1 MRSQEAEKYRY
12 TAHVCLAQLTA
23 HTEDSF
29 NVMNTVN
36 SIIAAAVAEAN
47 AELDH
52 QIRKGFDAI
61 DTKHDCTEWQSF
73 AAKWEERCLYAEKVL
88 DDHEITIA
96 VPTNK
101 SAMACSTIAPVR
113 CVRQSAS
120 ATAPET
126 AQTGEALEPVTE
138 INALLKENSELREVC
153 DVQRETISKIQ
164 EQFGQ
169 EGRIFHLHHLV
180 SVLKKDRDDLKKE
193 RDRLRAENIFMRS
206 NLNSI
211 RQKTIV
217 TDSAP
222 WAATVPHPVP
232 GGKPFEFPKNPD
244 GSPILPKGL

>member
-1 MRSQEAEKYRY
+1 MRSQEAITDANFAISIIDR
-12 TAHVCLAQLTA
+12 QI
-23 HTEDSF
+23 F
-29 NVMNTVN
+29 NLETHCTCDESRDMVMH
-36 SIIAAAVAEAN
+36 IIAAAVAEAN

-61 DTKHDCTEWQSF
+61 IDTKHDCTEWQSI

-88 DDHEITIA
+88 NDHEITIS
-96 VPTNK
+96 VPTIK

-126 AQTGEALEPVTE
+126 AQNGEALEPVTE

-169 EGRIFHLHHLV
+169 EGRRFHLHHLV
-180 SVLKKDRDDLKKE
+180 SVLKKERDDLKKE
-193 RDRLRAENIFMRS
+193 RDRLRAVCKEH
-206 NLNSI
+206 NSH
-211 RQKTIV
+211 K
-217 TDSAP
+217 
-222 WAATVPHPVP
+222 
-232 GGKPFEFPKNPD
+232 
-244 GSPILPKGL
+244 SP